1 MAERAERR
9 LTTILAA
16 DIAEYSRLMRAD
28 EDATM
33 RALGA
38 SRAVIDALVAEHRG
52 RIANTAGDAVLAEFP
67 SVADGLACA
76 LAMQQAIAAENADVP
91 SERRMQFRIGLHLGD
106 VMTRDGDLFGD
117 AVNIAAR
124 LEALAEPGGI
134 CVSAAVREHVGT
146 RIAAAFTDIGAQQ
159 VKNIA
164 EKVHVFRVGPTLA
177 HPAASAPGSPLS
189 RNAGEGVERHRRETG
204 EGGSA
209 ALALP
214 DKPSIAVLP
223 FANMSNDP
231 EQEFFA
237 DGIAEDVITALSRYP
252 SLFVIARNSC
262 FTYKGRAV
270 DVKVVGRELGV
281 RYVLEGS
288 LRKSGN
294 RIRVTAQLVD
304 AETGNHLWA
313 ERYDRDLADIFAVQ
327 DEITEAVTIAIAP
340 AVAEA
345 ERQRAMRKPPQNLD
359 AWAAYQRGMWHVGK
373 ATAED
378 TRLAHQF
385 FQQAIDLDPSFAG
398 GYIGLGQRH
407 LGGGNSVWDS
417 GSRRNSG
424 LGREHWR
431 GVRSRSTRAMPK
443 PTYAFRSRC
452 GIARTLKGHW
462 PRPSAPSHSAQIV
475 APGHGRKGQAL
486 VFSGQP
492 RAGIAALETA
502 LRLDPRS
509 PTMWR
514 ELHYLAIGRYF
525 CQEYEA
531 AAETARRVIRL
542 YPEYPLP
549 YRWLAAAL
557 GQLGRT
563 DEAKPALAKA
573 VAISPAVVRHAM
585 SATACRGCGRKTTPI
600 CSKGCARLAGRG
612 DGGGSV
618 ETGEPLAQI
627 AAHRAPVARR
637 QCAQSLGVVAPRS
650 SRSSPAGRS
659 RGSAAPPMRDPR
671 PQHRRASR
679 GSPRS
684 SPSPPIR
691 GRAPFQVRRRR
702 RPAPDGA
709 AAPAG
714 RYRETAP

>member
-1 MAERAERR
+1 VAERAERR

-33 RALGA
+33 RALHA
-38 SRAVIDALVAEHRG
+38 CRAVIDALIAEHRG

-76 LAMQQAIAAENADVP
+76 LAMQQALAAENADAP
-91 SERRMQFRIGLHLGD
+91 AERRMQFRIGLHLGD

-146 RIAAAFTDIGAQQ
+146 RAEAAFTDIGAQQ

-164 EKVHVFRVGPTLA
+164 GAVHVFSVGPRASSLQNP
-177 HPAASAPGSPLS
+177 HPNHPPPAGP
-189 RNAGEGVERHRRETG
+189 AGEGVPWAGSLNYPPPLAG
-204 EGGSA
+204 EGRVGA
-209 ALALP
+209 GETQAVEPMPAGPLALP

-304 AETGNHLWA
+304 AETGNHVWA

-327 DEITEAVTIAIAP
+327 DEITEAATIAIAP
-340 AVAEA
+340 AIAHAEQ
-345 ERQRAMRKPPQNLD
+345 QRAMRRPPQNLD
-359 AWAAYQRGMWHVGK
+359 AWAAYQRGMWHIGK
-373 ATAED
+373 ATAEN

-398 GYIGLGQRH
+398 GYIGLASAISAASTAFGTAVLAETQGSEESLARRAIA
-407 LGGGNSVWDS
+407 LDPSNADAYICLSVAL
-417 GSRRNSG
+417 RN
-424 LGREHWR
+424 
-431 GVRSRSTRAMPK
+431 RADLQGALAEAERALALCPN
-443 PTYAFRSRC
+443 
-452 GIARTLKGHW
+452 
-462 PRPSAPSHSAQIV
+462 V
-475 APGHGRKGQAL
+475 APGYGRKGQAL

-492 RAGIAALETA
+492 RVGIAALETA

-525 CQEYEA
+525 CREYEA
-531 AAETARRVIRL
+531 AAEAARRVIRL
-542 YPEYPLP
+542 YPDYPLP

-557 GQLGRT
+557 GQLGRA

-573 VAISPAVVRHAM
+573 IAVSPTGFERVVRNRVPWMRPEDQAHM
-585 SATACRGCGRKTTPI
+585 VEGLRK
-600 CSKGCARLAGRG
+600 AGWEG
-612 DGGGSV
+612 
-618 ETGEPLAQI
+618 
-627 AAHRAPVARR
+627 
-637 QCAQSLGVVAPRS
+637 
-650 SRSSPAGRS
+650 
-659 RGSAAPPMRDPR
+659 
-671 PQHRRASR
+671 
-679 GSPRS
+679 
-684 SPSPPIR
+684 
-691 GRAPFQVRRRR
+691 
-702 RPAPDGA
+702 
-709 AAPAG
+709 
-714 RYRETAP
+714 